1 MSLKV
6 ISLFSGAG
14 GMDIG
19 FKEAGF
25 EPALCVEQDPSC
37 CKTLRQNLPKTPI
50 LEGDISKITGKQIL
64 EAANLKPL
72 EAGVVFGGPPCQS
85 FSLAGKRMG
94 LNDPRGR
101 LLAEFFRIVR
111 EVLPFAFVMENV
123 KGMLNWSGGKAI
135 EAILNEASE
144 PISYKGKSYKYS
156 CQYRLLNAV
165 DFGAAQFRER
175 VFFIGLRNGAA
186 FKFPEPEY
194 CEVNNQQELFQSQK
208 KWRTVRHAIGDLP
221 EADEPSETAKNVSK
235 TIRGRIKKH
244 GY

>member
-1 MSLKV
+1 
-6 ISLFSGAG
+6 
-14 GMDIG
+14 
-19 FKEAGF
+19 
-25 EPALCVEQDPSC
+25 
-37 CKTLRQNLPKTPI
+37 
-50 LEGDISKITGKQIL
+50 
-64 EAANLKPL
+64 
-72 EAGVVFGGPPCQS
+72 
-85 FSLAGKRMG
+85 MG

-101 LLAEFFRIVR
+101 LLAEFFRVVR

-123 KGMLNWSGGKAI
+123 KGMLNWSEGKAG
-135 EAILNEASE
+135 EAILNKASE
-144 PISYKGKSYKYS
+144 PISYKGKLYKYS
-156 CQYRLLNAV
+156 CQYRVLNAV

-194 CEVNNQQELFQSQK
+194 FEVNNQQELFQSQK

-221 EADEPSETAKNVSK
+221 EADEPSETAKNISK